1 MLTAE
6 GLEPLRLHVAGDDAG
21 GLPRRRTEIELDWN
35 APIEMHARESRLDR
49 SFRGRKGITVIADST
64 FEHEH
69 GAARG
74 VVQIVEDLRVGGIGI
89 GQIEALHDAPSLA
102 SFAARDDGSVL
113 RPRIERLDDD
123 PVIAHRTERGDR
135 RALQRLFDE
144 RLPVSLL
151 GGRKVARQG

>member
-1 MLTAE
+1 
-6 GLEPLRLHVAGDDAG
+6 
-21 GLPRRRTEIELDWN
+21 
-35 APIEMHARESRLDR
+35 MHAGERRLDR
-49 SFRGRKGITVIADST
+49 SFRRGQGITVIADCA

-69 GAARG
+69 GAARA

-89 GQIEALHDAPSLA
+89 GQIDALHDAPSLA
-102 SFAARDDGSVL
+102 SLAARDDGSVL

-123 PVIAHRTERGDR
+123 AVIAHRTERGDR